1 MSLQVIKQ
9 PIVSINGQLSKW
21 NSVHQSIEFQL
32 QRSDAVLTS
41 RQKIS
46 GFVRLK
52 IAGTIPSAVQVGHT
66 LKFKT
71 LNTITTAKV
80 TQLIQPNI
88 IVTDSTLAGT
98 VYGGSVIFSDSYK
111 NYFVETEI
119 FGVDNS
125 NVYVSLG
132 ISRNTPTPE
141 GIVKVNVQEW
151 LRTQTVFE
159 NQFTYNAIN
168 KMIKGEGTRF
178 NIRYRENYNGNTFG
192 FTTLSSLNLFYWTN
206 SVKQIQEI
214 YSQNMG
220 DFVPTIDNSRIDKAK
235 FQSVF
240 KKPTYFPGYPFS
252 LNFIYSE
259 NLANYSISR
268 REITH
273 DLNGNQIAS
282 TTDVLNMS
290 QRQNANRLMLKQ
302 GYTSNVK
309 TIDLWLESGSLN
321 PNDAFNNNG
330 IFTPAVFNPF
340 KPIQFITLPIT
351 FDK

>member
-9 PIVSINGQLSKW
+9 PLVNINGHLSKW

-32 QRSDAVLTS
+32 QRSDFGLTF

-71 LNTITTAKV
+71 LNVVTTAKI

-98 VYGGSVIFSDSYK
+98 VYGGTVIFTESYK
-111 NYFVETEI
+111 NYYVETEI
-119 FGVDNS
+119 FGVNDS

-132 ISRNTPTPE
+132 TSRNTPTPE
-141 GIVKVNVQEW
+141 GIVKINVQEW
-151 LRTQTVFE
+151 LRTQTEFE
-159 NQFTYNAIN
+159 NQFAYNVIN
-168 KMIKGEGTRF
+168 KMIRGEGTRF
-178 NIRYRENYNGNTFG
+178 NIRYRENYNGNTYG
-192 FTTLSSLNLFYWTN
+192 YSTLSSLNLFYWSN
-206 SVKQIQEI
+206 SAKQIQEA
-214 YSQNMG
+214 YGQNMG
-220 DFVPTIDNSRIDKAK
+220 DYVPTLDNARTQKAK

-252 LNFIYSE
+252 MNFIYSD
-259 NLANYSISR
+259 NLTSYQIIRKEKTFN
-268 REITH
+268 
-273 DLNGNQIAS
+273 LNGVEIAETS
-282 TTDVLNMS
+282 TNLLMS
-290 QRQNANRLMLKQ
+290 QRQNANRLMLKE

-340 KPIQFITLPIT
+340 KPLESIFLPQQFER
-351 FDK
+351 